1 MSPFPA
7 DLPDHLTVEEFWERF
22 GHREHETLEFK
33 RAMSTDARHAMV
45 AMANTR
51 GGLIVH
57 GVDAALRITGCP
69 LSQNTADQI
78 TRFAN
83 ECGIEVE
90 LRSLRVGDT
99 ELTVTAVPEV
109 SGRIVTTPDGR
120 LLRRV
125 GGDCRPLRGDA
136 MMRFVA
142 ARSGRAAEERGLRG
156 IEPDELDLD
165 GINRARAAEGR
176 PPVGEESAIR
186 ALADLGVAVLGN
198 DKKSSRVLLAG
209 VALFAKDPTRR
220 IPGATVQLVRR
231 EGVGPGPGPTADREE
246 CRGPLPHILEC
257 CLRFVDRHTR
267 RYEAVTGVRR
277 EVVSEYPPAAVREVI
292 LNALAHRD
300 YGLRSATVD
309 LTIWDDRLEVRSP
322 GPLPGH
328 ITPENMRQEH
338 YSRNRLL
345 MRVLKTMGLVEEYG
359 EGVDR
364 IFHEM
369 EGRLMEPPIFEATSS
384 SVTVTLRN
392 RSLVSVEDQVWLALL
407 GQFKLSVAE
416 RRVLVTARREG
427 AVTRRRLRGLL
438 PDKDIQPLL
447 RGAVAKGLLVRTGER
462 GGSRYELSDEV
473 VLRAGNRSIEAEG
486 RKRRRLLDEIE
497 SRGSLSTV
505 EGADLLGENVAAVRQ
520 MLNELT
526 EAGSVRRAGRTRG
539 RRYFRVLGT
548 PGAAEMTKSS
558 SHFVTPP
565 FSPRT

>member
-1 MSPFPA
+1 MQDSTILKSVFVSPFLA
-7 DLPDHLTVEEFWERF
+7 GLPDHLTVEEFWERF
-22 GHREHETLEFK
+22 GRREHETLEFK

-57 GVDAALRITGCP
+57 GVDRNLRITGCP
-69 LSQNTADQI
+69 LSQKTADEI

-83 ECGIEVE
+83 ECGIEVD
-90 LRSLRVGDT
+90 LRSLWVGDT
-99 ELTVTAVPEV
+99 ELTVTAVPEI

-125 GGDCRPLRGDA
+125 GGDCQPLRGDA
-136 MMRFVA
+136 MMRFAVA
-142 ARSGRAAEERGLRG
+142 RNERAAEERGLLG
-156 IEPDELDLD
+156 IEPDQLDLD
-165 GINRARAAEGR
+165 SINRARAAEDR
-176 PPVGEESAIR
+176 PPVEEESAIR
-186 ALADLGVAVLGN
+186 ALADLGVAVIG
-198 DKKSSRVLLAG
+198 DGRKPSRVLLAG
-209 VALFAKDPTRR
+209 VVLFAKDPTRHL
-220 IPGATVQLVRR
+220 PGATVQLMRR
-231 EGVGPGPGPTADREE
+231 EGVGPGPGPAADREE

-277 EVVSEYPPAAVREVI
+277 EVVPEYPLAAVREAL

-300 YGLRSATVD
+300 YGLRGATVD
-309 LTIWDDRLEVRSP
+309 LTVWDDRLEIRSP

-328 ITPENMRQEH
+328 ITPENMRREH

-369 EGRLMEPPIFEATSS
+369 EGRLMEPPIFGATSS

-407 GQFKLSVAE
+407 SQFTLSVAE
-416 RRVLVTARREG
+416 RRVLVAARREG
-427 AVTRRRLRGLL
+427 AVTRRRLRNLL
-438 PDKDIQPLL
+438 PGEDTRTLL

-473 VLRAGNRSIEAEG
+473 VLRAGSRSIEAEG
-486 RKRRRLLDEIE
+486 RKRRLLLDEIE

-505 EGADLLGENVAAVRQ
+505 EGADLLGESVAAVRQ

-526 EAGSVRRAGRTRG
+526 EAGSVRSAGQTRA
-539 RRYFRVLGT
+539 RRYYR
-548 PGAAEMTKSS
+548 K
-558 SHFVTPP
+558 
-565 FSPRT
+565 

>member
-1 MSPFPA
+1 MPASPFPA
-7 DLPDHLTVEEFWERF
+7 DLPDRLTVEEFWERF
-22 GHREHETLEFK
+22 GRREHETLDFK
-33 RAMSTDARHAMV
+33 RGAPTDVLDAIV
-45 AMANTR
+45 AMANTH

-57 GVDAALRITGCP
+57 GVDAELRITGCP
-69 LSQNTADQI
+69 LSQNTTDRI
-78 TRFAN
+78 MRFAN
-83 ECGIEVE
+83 ECDVEVK
-90 LRSLRVGDT
+90 LRPLRVGDT
-99 ELTVTAVPEV
+99 ELTVTVVPEI

-125 GGDCRPLRGDA
+125 GGDCQPLRGDA

-142 ARSGRAAEERGLRG
+142 ARSERAAEEKELRG
-156 IEPDELDLD
+156 IQPGELDLETV
-165 GINRARAAEGR
+165 NRVRAVEGR
-176 PPVGEESAIR
+176 PPAGEESAIR
-186 ALADLGVAVLGN
+186 ALADLGVAVL
-198 DKKSSRVLLAG
+198 DDDRKSSRVLLAG
-209 VALFAKDPTRR
+209 AVLFAKDPTRHL
-220 IPGATVQLVRR
+220 PGATVQLMRR

-277 EVVSEYPPAAVREVI
+277 EVVPEYPLAAVREAI

-300 YGLRSATVD
+300 YGLRGATVD
-309 LTIWDDRLEVRSP
+309 LTVWDDRLEVRSP

-328 ITPENMRQEH
+328 ITPENMRHEH

-364 IFHEM
+364 IFQEM
-369 EGRLMEPPIFEATSS
+369 EGRLMEPPIFKATSS

-407 GQFKLSVAE
+407 SQFTLSVAE
-416 RRVLVTARREG
+416 RRVLVAARRKG
-427 AVTRRRLRGLL
+427 AVTRRRLRSLL
-438 PDKDIQPLL
+438 PDEDTRTLL
-447 RGAVAKGLLVRTGER
+447 RSAVAKGLLVRTGER

-473 VLRAGNRSIEAEG
+473 VLRAGSRSIEAEG
-486 RKRRRLLDEIE
+486 RKRQLLLDEIE

-505 EGADLLGENVAAVRQ
+505 EGADLLGESVAAVRQ

-526 EAGSVRRAGRTRG
+526 EAGSVRSAGRTRA
-539 RRYFRVLGT
+539 RRYYR
-548 PGAAEMTKSS
+548 K
-558 SHFVTPP
+558 
-565 FSPRT
+565 

>member
-1 MSPFPA
+1 MSPFLADLA

-22 GHREHETLEFK
+22 GRREHETLDFK
-33 RAMSTDARHAMV
+33 RGTPTDALDTIV
-45 AMANTR
+45 AMANTH

-57 GVDAALRITGCP
+57 GVDAELRITGCP
-69 LSQNTADQI
+69 LSQNTTDRI
-78 TRFAN
+78 MRFAN
-83 ECGIEVE
+83 ECDVEVK
-90 LRSLRVGDT
+90 LRPLQVGDA
-99 ELTVTAVPEV
+99 ELTVTAVPDI
-109 SGRIVTTPDGR
+109 SDRIVTTPDGR

-125 GGDCRPLRGDA
+125 GGDCQPLRGDA

-142 ARSGRAAEERGLRG
+142 ARSGRAAEEKELRR
-156 IEPDELDLD
+156 IEPGELDLET
-165 GINRARAAEGR
+165 INRVRAVEGR
-176 PPVGEESAIR
+176 PPAGEETAIR
-186 ALADLGVAVLGN
+186 ALADLGVAVL
-198 DKKSSRVLLAG
+198 DDDDKSSRVLLAG
-209 VALFAKDPTRR
+209 VVLFAKDPTRH
-220 IPGATVQLVRR
+220 IPGATVQLMRR
-231 EGVGPGPGPTADREE
+231 EGVGPGPGPAAEREE

-277 EVVSEYPPAAVREVI
+277 EVVPEYPLAAVREAL

-300 YGLRSATVD
+300 YGLRGATVD
-309 LTIWDDRLEVRSP
+309 LTVWDDRLEIRSP
-322 GPLPGH
+322 GSLPGH
-328 ITPENMRQEH
+328 ITPENMRREH

-369 EGRLMEPPIFEATSS
+369 EGRLMEPPIFGATSS

-407 GQFKLSVAE
+407 SQFTLSVAE
-416 RRVLVTARREG
+416 RRVLVAARREG
-427 AVTRRRLRGLL
+427 AVTRRRLRNLL
-438 PDKDIQPLL
+438 PGEDTRTLL

-473 VLRAGNRSIEAEG
+473 VLRAGSRSIEAEG
-486 RKRRRLLDEIE
+486 RKRRLLLDEIE

-505 EGADLLGENVAAVRQ
+505 EGADLLGESVAAVRQ

-526 EAGSVRRAGRTRG
+526 EAGSVRSAGQTRA
-539 RRYFRVLGT
+539 RRYYR
-548 PGAAEMTKSS
+548 K
-558 SHFVTPP
+558 
-565 FSPRT
+565 

>member
-1 MSPFPA
+1 MPASPFPA
-7 DLPDHLTVEEFWERF
+7 DLPDRLTVEEFWQRF
-22 GHREHETLEFK
+22 GRREHETLDFK
-33 RAMSTDARHAMV
+33 RGAPTDVLDAIV
-45 AMANTR
+45 AMANTH

-57 GVDAALRITGCP
+57 GVDAELRITGCP
-69 LSQNTADQI
+69 LSQNTTDRI
-78 TRFAN
+78 MRFAN
-83 ECGIEVE
+83 ECDVEVK
-90 LRSLRVGDT
+90 LRPLRVGDT
-99 ELTVTAVPEV
+99 ELTVTVVPEI

-125 GGDCRPLRGDA
+125 GGDCQPLRGDA

-142 ARSGRAAEERGLRG
+142 ARSERAAEEKELRG
-156 IEPDELDLD
+156 IQPGELDLETV
-165 GINRARAAEGR
+165 NRVRAVEGR
-176 PPVGEESAIR
+176 PPAGEESAIR
-186 ALADLGVAVLGN
+186 ALADLGVAVL
-198 DKKSSRVLLAG
+198 DDDRKSSRVLLAG
-209 VALFAKDPTRR
+209 AVLFAKDPTRHL
-220 IPGATVQLVRR
+220 PGATVQLMRR

-277 EVVSEYPPAAVREVI
+277 EVVPEYPLAAVREAI

-300 YGLRSATVD
+300 YGLRGATVD
-309 LTIWDDRLEVRSP
+309 LTVWDDRLEVRSP

-328 ITPENMRQEH
+328 ITPENMRHEH

-364 IFHEM
+364 IFQEM
-369 EGRLMEPPIFEATSS
+369 EGRLMEPPIFKATSS

-407 GQFKLSVAE
+407 SQFTLSVAE
-416 RRVLVTARREG
+416 RRVLVAARRKG
-427 AVTRRRLRGLL
+427 AVTRRRLRSLL
-438 PDKDIQPLL
+438 PDEDTRTLL
-447 RGAVAKGLLVRTGER
+447 RSAVAKGLLVRTGER

-473 VLRAGNRSIEAEG
+473 VLRAGSRSIEAEG
-486 RKRRRLLDEIE
+486 RKRQLLLDEIE

-505 EGADLLGENVAAVRQ
+505 EGADLLGESVAAVRQ

-526 EAGSVRRAGRTRG
+526 EAGSVRSAGRTRA
-539 RRYFRVLGT
+539 RRYYR
-548 PGAAEMTKSS
+548 K
-558 SHFVTPP
+558 
-565 FSPRT
+565 

>member
-1 MSPFPA
+1 MPASPFPA
-7 DLPDHLTVEEFWERF
+7 DLPDRLTVEEFWERF
-22 GHREHETLEFK
+22 GRREHETLDFK
-33 RAMSTDARHAMV
+33 RGAPTDVLDAIV
-45 AMANTR
+45 AMANTH

-57 GVDAALRITGCP
+57 GVDAELRITGCP
-69 LSQNTADQI
+69 LSQNTTDRI
-78 TRFAN
+78 MRFAN
-83 ECGIEVE
+83 ECDVEVK
-90 LRSLRVGDT
+90 LRPLRVGDT
-99 ELTVTAVPEV
+99 ELTVTVVPEI

-125 GGDCRPLRGDA
+125 GGDCQPLRGDA

-142 ARSGRAAEERGLRG
+142 ARSERAAEEKELRG
-156 IEPDELDLD
+156 IQPGELDLETV
-165 GINRARAAEGR
+165 NRVRAVEGR
-176 PPVGEESAIR
+176 PPAGEESAIR
-186 ALADLGVAVLGN
+186 ALADLGVAVL
-198 DKKSSRVLLAG
+198 DDDRKSSRVLLAG
-209 VALFAKDPTRR
+209 AVLFAKDPTRHL
-220 IPGATVQLVRR
+220 PGATVQLMRR

-277 EVVSEYPPAAVREVI
+277 EVVPEYPLAAVREAI

-300 YGLRSATVD
+300 YGLRGATVD
-309 LTIWDDRLEVRSP
+309 LTVWDDRLEVRSP

-328 ITPENMRQEH
+328 ITPENMRHEH

-364 IFHEM
+364 IFQEM
-369 EGRLMEPPIFEATSS
+369 EGRLMEPPIFKATSS

-407 GQFKLSVAE
+407 SQFTLSVAE
-416 RRVLVTARREG
+416 RRVLVAARRKG
-427 AVTRRRLRGLL
+427 AVTRRRLRSLL
-438 PDKDIQPLL
+438 PDEDTRTLL
-447 RGAVAKGLLVRTGER
+447 RSAVAKGLLVRTGER

-473 VLRAGNRSIEAEG
+473 VLRAGSRSIEAEG
-486 RKRRRLLDEIE
+486 RKRQLLLDEIE

-505 EGADLLGENVAAVRQ
+505 EGADLLGESIAAVRQ

-526 EAGSVRRAGRTRG
+526 EAGSVRSAGRTRA
-539 RRYFRVLGT
+539 RRYYR
-548 PGAAEMTKSS
+548 K
-558 SHFVTPP
+558 
-565 FSPRT
+565 

>member
-1 MSPFPA
+1 MPASPFPA
-7 DLPDHLTVEEFWERF
+7 DLPDRLTVEEFWERF
-22 GHREHETLEFK
+22 GRREHETLDFK
-33 RAMSTDARHAMV
+33 RGAPTDVLDAIV
-45 AMANTR
+45 AMANTH

-57 GVDAALRITGCP
+57 GVDAELRITGCP
-69 LSQNTADQI
+69 LSQNTTDRI
-78 TRFAN
+78 MRFAN
-83 ECGIEVE
+83 ECDVEVK
-90 LRSLRVGDT
+90 LSPLRVGDT
-99 ELTVTAVPEV
+99 ELTVTVVPEI

-125 GGDCRPLRGDA
+125 GGDCQPLRGDA

-142 ARSGRAAEERGLRG
+142 ARSERAAEEKELRG
-156 IEPDELDLD
+156 IQPGELDLETV
-165 GINRARAAEGR
+165 NRVRAVEGR
-176 PPVGEESAIR
+176 PPAGEESAIR
-186 ALADLGVAVLGN
+186 ALADLGVAVL
-198 DKKSSRVLLAG
+198 DDDRKSSRVLLAG
-209 VALFAKDPTRR
+209 AVLFAKDPTRHL
-220 IPGATVQLVRR
+220 PGATVQLMRR

-277 EVVSEYPPAAVREVI
+277 EVVPEYPLAAVREAI

-300 YGLRSATVD
+300 YGLRGATVD
-309 LTIWDDRLEVRSP
+309 LTVWDDRLEVRSP

-328 ITPENMRQEH
+328 ITPENMRHEH

-364 IFHEM
+364 IFQEM
-369 EGRLMEPPIFEATSS
+369 EGRLMEPPIFKATSS

-407 GQFKLSVAE
+407 SQFTLSVAE
-416 RRVLVTARREG
+416 RRVLVAARRKG
-427 AVTRRRLRGLL
+427 AVTRRRLRSLL
-438 PDKDIQPLL
+438 PDEDTRTLL
-447 RGAVAKGLLVRTGER
+447 RSAVAKGLLVRTGER

-473 VLRAGNRSIEAEG
+473 VLRAGSRSIEAEG
-486 RKRRRLLDEIE
+486 RKRQLLLDEIE

-505 EGADLLGENVAAVRQ
+505 EGADLLGESIAAVRQ

-526 EAGSVRRAGRTRG
+526 EAGSVRSAGRTRA
-539 RRYFRVLGT
+539 RRYYR
-548 PGAAEMTKSS
+548 K
-558 SHFVTPP
+558 
-565 FSPRT
+565 